1 MKPFVLVVDDSLTV
15 RMDLRHALSSKN
27 FAVTACGTLTTAR
40 QVLKSRGCDLAVL
53 DLMLPDGSGTDLLR
67 EMKSDPELRHIPVI
81 VVSLAAAEE
90 GTEGAEG
97 AEACFG
103 KPYDAA
109 RIVRLAEELCTANLG
124 GRRFLIVDDSPT
136 FTHALGDYLQKQGNE
151 VAAAATG
158 EEALALLQK
167 ERFDCVI
174 LDMVMP
180 GIGGLET
187 CRRLRQLGHADLP
200 VVMLTA
206 NENVSG
212 RSQGVAMGAD
222 EFLLKSSRVDMMS
235 AKIHALLRRR
245 QQPRARAASGLR
257 R

>member
-53 DLMLPDGSGTDLLR
+53 DVLLPDGSGTDLLR

-81 VVSLAAAEE
+81 IVSLAADEE
-90 GTEGAEG
+90 KAEG

-103 KPYDAA
+103 KPYDPA

-136 FTHALGDYLQKQGNE
+136 FTHALGDHLQKQGNE
-151 VAAAATG
+151 VVAVATG
-158 EEALALLQK
+158 EEALALLQ
-167 ERFDCVI
+167 EESFDCVI

-180 GIGGLET
+180 GIGGIET

-222 EFLLKSSRVDMMS
+222 EFLLKSSRVDRMS

-245 QQPRARAASGLR
+245 QTPRARAASGLR

>member
-53 DLMLPDGSGTDLLR
+53 DLMLPDGNGSDLLR
-67 EMKSDPELRHIPVI
+67 EMKSDPELCHIPVI
-81 VVSLAAAEE
+81 VVSLAAEE
-90 GTEGAEG
+90 ATEG

-103 KPYDAA
+103 KPYDSA

-136 FTHALGDYLQKQGNE
+136 FACALGEHLRKQGNE
-151 VAAAATG
+151 VVVAETG

-180 GIGGLET
+180 GIGGIET
-187 CRRLRQLGHADLP
+187 CRRLRQQGHADLP

-235 AKIHALLRRR
+235 AKIHALLRRL
-245 QQPRARAASGLR
+245 QAPRARAASGLR